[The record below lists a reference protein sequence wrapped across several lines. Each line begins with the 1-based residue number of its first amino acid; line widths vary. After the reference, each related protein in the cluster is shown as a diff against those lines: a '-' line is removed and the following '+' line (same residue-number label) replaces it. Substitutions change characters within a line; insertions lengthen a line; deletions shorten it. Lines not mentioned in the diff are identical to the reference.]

1 MDNKLYQPV
10 CRHCGGVISEDVR
23 KDFPNTELC
32 EWCVVSGHR
41 ELKEIGSV
49 RIPLMMGDVL
59 ERYSQHIKIGECRID
74 YGRPVTDKDIE
85 NVQLLYSIGAASRA
99 RAINHAMNMVF
110 KLSEP
115 VTIMGFKDPNI
126 KEGDS
131 PS

>member
-10 CRHCGGVISEDVR
+10 CLDCGGVISEDTR
-23 KDFPNTELC
+23 SAYPGTGLC
-32 EWCVVSGHR
+32 GSCLEFIARCES
-41 ELKEIGSV
+41 EIGSV
-49 RIPLMMGDVL
+49 RIPLLMGDVL
-59 ERYSQHIKIGECRID
+59 ERYSQHIKIGEYRID

-99 RAINHAMNMVF
+99 RAINRAMNMVF

-115 VTIMGFKDPNI
+115 ITIVGFKDPNI
-126 KEGDS
+126 KKGDS